1 MTTHVNPRFT
11 DEPFLR
17 QTPTAELYRVRQV
30 SWLTGQC
37 LPLSSQPF
45 RVSDVL
51 GAGSPFTVAGQLRC
65 RTGFP
70 LSFHQRWKNLDLTTS
85 I

>member
-1 MTTHVNPRFT
+1 MTTHVNARFT

-17 QTPTAELYRVRQV
+17 QTPTAEFNLVRQV

-51 GAGSPFTVAGQLRC
+51 GDGSPFTVAGQLRY

-70 LSFHQRWKNLDLTTS
+70 LSFHQRWKNLDLPMST
-85 I
+85 